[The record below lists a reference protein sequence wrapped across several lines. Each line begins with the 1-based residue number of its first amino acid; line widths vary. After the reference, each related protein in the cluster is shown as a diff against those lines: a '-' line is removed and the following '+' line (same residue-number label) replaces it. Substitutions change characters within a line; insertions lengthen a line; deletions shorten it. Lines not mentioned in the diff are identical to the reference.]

1 MSRPITHW
9 LLLFALVVMW
19 GSGFM
24 MTGIAVRSFSPSV
37 LVTLRLTMGAIL
49 LTGVIYARGMRLP
62 WGGRFWLFSLLIAT
76 TGTCVPYWLISFG
89 QQRVDSGLAG
99 ILMGIMSLS
108 TMVLAHFFV
117 AGERLNLLTVVG
129 FVIGF
134 LGLAV
139 LIGPAALLELEGQ
152 GGALFYEL
160 AILGG
165 ALFYAVNAVVAR
177 HRPPA
182 DPQVAA
188 AGMMVAGSLI
198 MLPLGMPQA
207 PAELLAAPSA
217 QLWALA
223 TLTLVQTAV
232 ATVVFLRLVAI
243 AGPSFVSFI
252 NYLIP
257 VWAVLMGVTFL
268 GEQPGLGALVALAL
282 ILSGIGLSEVGRR
295 RAAARTP
302 PS

>member
-1 MSRPITHW
+1 MTRPLSHW

-37 LVTLRLTMGAIL
+37 LVTLRLAIGAIL

-62 WGGRFWLFSLLIAT
+62 WGGRFWLYSLLIAA

-99 ILMGIMSLS
+99 ILMGIMPLS

-117 AGERLNLLTVVG
+117 QGERLNPITVVG

-134 LGLAV
+134 VGLAV
-139 LIGPAALLELEGQ
+139 LIGPNALLELEGQ

-165 ALFYAVNAVVAR
+165 ALFYAINTVVAR

-188 AGMMVAGSLI
+188 AGMAVAGSVV
-198 MLPLGMPQA
+198 MLPLGLPDA
-207 PAELLAAPSA
+207 PAELAAAPA
-217 QLWALA
+217 GPLWALI
-223 TLTLVQTAV
+223 TLTLVQTV
-232 ATVVFLRLVAI
+232 IATVVFLRLVAI

-268 GEQPGLGALVALAL
+268 GERPGLGALVALAL

-295 RAAARTP
+295 RADSRTP
-302 PS
+302 AP

>member
-1 MSRPITHW
+1 M
-9 LLLFALVVMW
+9 LAALVVMW

-37 LVTLRLTMGAIL
+37 LVTLRLAMGAVL
-49 LTGVIYARGMRLP
+49 LTSLIYARGMRLP
-62 WGGRFWLFSLLIAT
+62 WGGRFWLFSLLIAV

-89 QQRVDSGLAG
+89 QQRIDSGLAG
-99 ILMGIMSLS
+99 ILMGIMPLS

-117 AGERLNLLTVVG
+117 AGERLNPLTVVG
-129 FVIGF
+129 FGVGF

-139 LIGPAALLELEGQ
+139 LIGPNALLELEGQ

-188 AGMMVAGSLI
+188 AGMMVAGSVV
-198 MLPLGMPQA
+198 MLPLGLPHA
-207 PAELLAAPSA
+207 PAELLAAASGPLA
-217 QLWALA
+217 ALI
-223 TLTLVQTAV
+223 TLTLVQTV
-232 ATVVFLRLVAI
+232 IATVVFLRLVAI

-257 VWAVLMGVTFL
+257 VWAVLMGVMFL
-268 GEQPGLGALVALAL
+268 GEQPGLGALAALAL
-282 ILSGIGLSEVGRR
+282 ILSGIGLSEIGRR
-295 RAAARTP
+295 RATARAADG
-302 PS
+302 